1 VPFGSLVKTE
11 QIIGRLRYGEKK
23 QSILVDVT
31 DYGFEECVK
40 QFKVRRR
47 FYKKKAKKIVEIER
61 N

>member
-1 VPFGSLVKTE
+1 VKTE